1 METNETKKIKLNK
14 DNNESNNIPSDLI
27 KDIKEVSET
36 NVSNDETNNDTNAKT
51 EEPKINN
58 DKNNNNDKNANGSDN
73 VNSDNGNNKKDD
85 ANNISSNKKEF
96 NWPIFIIAIIGAILI
111 VALGVVLSLNI
122 RNNNFSIG
130 DSTSIAD
137 DNSTIS
143 TESSSKEEIN
153 YSTGDP
159 MIDAA
164 NSQLEILKGEYG
176 VNINYDGLCK
186 MIEDQIESKIAFI
199 NEDLGWDV
207 LTDFEEHDENVRYV
221 KAGMDSFTKK
231 IDENETINGKNLFNI
246 QGKIKYCLFFNGTFR
261 MNDIG
266 DTSES
271 LEEGVIRLDSL
282 NDIYSEWLKNGHES
296 IGVIE
301 SMEINIP
308 EDPKSYDDLYYVVV
322 EAKIKTTTGN
332 YLIPLAN
339 ESNDEGYNGYVVLDV
354 IKI

>member
-27 KDIKEVSET
+27 KDIEEVSEI
-36 NVSNDETNNDTNAKT
+36 NVSNNETNNDINTKA

-58 DKNNNNDKNANGSDN
+58 NNKNSKNENGSDN
-73 VNSDNGNNKKDD
+73 ANSDNGKKDGT
-85 ANNISSNKKEF
+85 NNIPSNKKEF
-96 NWPIFIIAIIGAILI
+96 NWPILIIAIIGAVLI
-111 VALGVVLSLNI
+111 ITLGIVLSLNV
-122 RNNNFSIG
+122 RNNNFGIG
-130 DSTSIAD
+130 DSTSVVEN
-137 DNSTIS
+137 NSNE
-143 TESSSKEEIN
+143 ESSSKEEIN

-159 MIDAA
+159 MMDAA
-164 NSQLEILKGEYG
+164 NSQLNILKEEYG
-176 VNINYDGLCK
+176 ANINYDGLCK

-207 LTDFEEHDENVRYV
+207 LTDFEEHDENVQYV

-246 QGKIKYCLFFNGTFR
+246 QGKIKYCLFINGTFR
-261 MNDIG
+261 IDNIE

-271 LEEGVIRLDSL
+271 LEEGVIKLDSL
-282 NDIYSEWLKNGHES
+282 NDIYNEWLKNGHES
-296 IGVIE
+296 IGIIE

-308 EDPKSYDDLYYVVV
+308 EDPKSYDDLYYAVA

>member
-14 DNNESNNIPSDLI
+14 DNNESNNISSDLI
-27 KDIKEVSET
+27 NDVREVSET
-36 NVSNDETNNDTNAKT
+36 NVSNSETNNDTNVKKEDNKT
-51 EEPKINN
+51 NDIKNENSTDNSNNTNNANGINN
-58 DKNNNNDKNANGSDN
+58 D
-73 VNSDNGNNKKDD
+73 
-85 ANNISSNKKEF
+85 SSNKKKF
-96 NWPIFIIAIIGAILI
+96 NWPMLIIAIIGAILI
-111 VALGVVLSLNI
+111 VALGVVLSLNV
-122 RNNNFSIG
+122 RNNNFGIG

-137 DNSTIS
+137 NNSTIS

-159 MIDAA
+159 MMDTA
-164 NSQLEILKGEYG
+164 NSQLNILKEEYG

-207 LTDFEEHDENVRYV
+207 LTDFEEHDENVKYV

-231 IDENETINGKNLFNI
+231 IDENKTINGKNLFNI

-261 MNDIG
+261 MNNIE

-271 LEEGVIRLDSL
+271 LEEGVIKLDSL

-308 EDPKSYDDLYYVVV
+308 EDPKSYDDLYYAIV